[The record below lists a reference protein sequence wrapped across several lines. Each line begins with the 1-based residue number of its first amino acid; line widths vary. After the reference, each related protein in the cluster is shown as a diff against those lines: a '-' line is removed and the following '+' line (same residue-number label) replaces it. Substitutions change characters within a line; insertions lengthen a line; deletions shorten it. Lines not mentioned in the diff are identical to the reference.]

1 MSPHLDDACVILV
14 VDDDPELLT
23 TLADVLSSQ
32 AFRVRT
38 ASSGPEALALLKQ
51 SSGSDS
57 ICLALIDLVMPL
69 IDGLTLL
76 EEMQRIHAQIPV
88 LMMTGFGTIEIAVE
102 AMKKGAED
110 FLIKPFEK
118 DVLLEKVRAILDL
131 HRQRDLSSPRP
142 QDVFSGDTLHRFKTI
157 VARSPRMSAVLE
169 KAQAAARSDL
179 PVLLLGETG
188 TGKEM
193 LAREIHGASKR
204 STGPFIPVNCGA
216 LPRDLVESELFG
228 HQRGSFTGA
237 LSESIGLFRAADC
250 GTILLD
256 EIGDLPREAQV
267 KLLRV
272 LQEGE
277 VRPIGGPSSVRVNV
291 RAISASNSPLSSIRQ
306 EHLRE
311 DLFYRISAI
320 TIELP
325 PLRERREDIAPLLE
339 HYLHIFNA
347 KYGRT
352 ISLDSA
358 VLDWCLSYPFP
369 GNIRQLV
376 NILECAMATA
386 PPERTVLSVSDLRG
400 VIDPSSEI
408 TKVSTGQRFPLI
420 KARLKPPVDVSLL
433 SMESVEKFAIQQA
446 LHLSGNNKSRAAEI
460 LEISRDSL
468 YRKLRQYGLDTDKKE
483 A

>member
-1 MSPHLDDACVILV
+1 MSTHCNDSCAILV
-14 VDDDPELLT
+14 VDDDQELLT
-23 TLADVLSSQ
+23 TLGDVLLSQ
-32 AFRVRT
+32 KYRVKM
-38 ASSGPEALALLKQ
+38 ASSAPEALAVLKQ
-51 SSGSDS
+51 SNNSDS
-57 ICLALIDLVMPL
+57 ICLALIDLIMPL
-69 IDGLTLL
+69 VDGLSLL
-76 EEMQRIHAQIPV
+76 EEIRSFRTDIPV

-118 DVLLEKVRAILDL
+118 DLLLKKIAQVLDL
-131 HRQRDLSSPRP
+131 HRQREAARLQSPDATSGEAP
-142 QDVFSGDTLHRFKTI
+142 QNFKTI
-157 VARSPRMSAVLE
+157 IARSPRMRGVVDRAR
-169 KAQAAARSDL
+169 AAALSDL

-193 LAREIHGASKR
+193 LAREIHAAGKR
-204 STGPFIPVNCGA
+204 SGGPFIPVNCGA

-237 LSESIGLFRAADC
+237 LSETIGLFRAADG

-291 RAISASNSPLSSIRQ
+291 RTISASNSSLSSIRQ

-311 DLFYRISAI
+311 DLFYRVSAI

-339 HYLHIFNA
+339 HYLRLFNA

-352 ISLDSA
+352 ISLDPA
-358 VLDWCLSYPFP
+358 VLDWCLSYSFP

-376 NILECAMATA
+376 NALESAMATA
-386 PPERTVLSVSDLRG
+386 PPDRTALSVADLRA
-400 VIDPSSEI
+400 VADPTSEM
-408 TKVSTGQRFPLI
+408 TSASAGQRLPFS
-420 KARLKPPVDVSLL
+420 KTRLKPAPDVSLL

-468 YRKLRQYGLDTDKKE
+468 YRKLRQYGLDTDKRE
-483 A
+483 G